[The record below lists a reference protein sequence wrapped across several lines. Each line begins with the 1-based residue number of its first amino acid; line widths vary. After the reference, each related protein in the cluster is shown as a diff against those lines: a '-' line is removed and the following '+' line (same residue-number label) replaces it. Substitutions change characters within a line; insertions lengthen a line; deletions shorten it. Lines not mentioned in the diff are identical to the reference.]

1 MSIFILIS
9 SIILLLVL
17 IAVGRLNAFLSL
29 TIVALVVGLAKRMPL
44 DALMK
49 SIQNGIGSTLGGLV
63 LVMGL
68 GVMLGALLAETGAAQ
83 QISGSLIKLFGAQ
96 RAKLA
101 LVTTGFAV
109 GLAMFY
115 NAGFVVL
122 IPLVFSVAARTGLPL
137 VYLGIATASALSV
150 THGFLPPHPGPT
162 AISLMFKADM
172 GRTLLL
178 GLAVAVPSLVVAGV
192 IFPEFLKKIKAKP
205 PKGLVDIREFADDDL
220 PPFALSLTV
229 ALSPVVLMA
238 AATVGDLRLAAD
250 STELKILKFIGD
262 PSVSMLLAVLFALVF
277 LGFSSKNKI
286 NTWQNRIKQLMDKCG
301 TALNASAMIFLI
313 IAAGGAFKQV
323 LIDSGI
329 GKDIADLVAVSGFP
343 PLILGWLVATTVR
356 ISIGSATVAGLTAA
370 GIVQP
375 LLAANPSVSP
385 ELMVLA
391 VGAGSLMCSHVN
403 DTGFWMFKE
412 YFGLSLNDT
421 FRTWT
426 VMETIVGIVGLGCVL
441 LLNLL

>member
-9 SIILLLVL
+9 SIVLLLVL

-162 AISLMFKADM
+162 AISLMFKTM
-172 GRTLLL
+172 SVTSSRTP
-178 GLAVAVPSLVVAGV
+178 AMDENSCNTPS
-192 IFPEFLKKIKAKP
+192 IC
-205 PKGLVDIREFADDDL
+205 
-220 PPFALSLTV
+220 
-229 ALSPVVLMA
+229 
-238 AATVGDLRLAAD
+238 
-250 STELKILKFIGD
+250 TEE
-262 PSVSMLLAVLFALVF
+262 
-277 LGFSSKNKI
+277 
-286 NTWQNRIKQLMDKCG
+286 
-301 TALNASAMIFLI
+301 
-313 IAAGGAFKQV
+313 
-323 LIDSGI
+323 
-329 GKDIADLVAVSGFP
+329 
-343 PLILGWLVATTVR
+343 
-356 ISIGSATVAGLTAA
+356 TAA
-370 GIVQP
+370 P
-375 LLAANPSVSP
+375 
-385 ELMVLA
+385 
-391 VGAGSLMCSHVN
+391 
-403 DTGFWMFKE
+403 
-412 YFGLSLNDT
+412 
-421 FRTWT
+421 
-426 VMETIVGIVGLGCVL
+426 
-441 LLNLL
+441 